1 MTIAITALEDASE
14 NDEEC
19 VAVVSR
25 DTDVLVIL
33 IARLDDRRNIVL
45 IQPQP
50 GKADRTHDL
59 YKISG
64 ELGALC
70 EVLLALHAFTGCDT
84 TSAPFT
90 KGKKKLSSSAR
101 DSRCVRR
108 SLHIFSQTT
117 WLYRKPGRR
126 YSCTCIRCS
135 VIQVTRPRQILQTE
149 ADHCPKQDPV
159 TSHLRVTTVTISGAA
174 RMHSFR
180 VYLQVQLWYGR
191 DMDPL
196 KWGWEM
202 KAGNLQPIGCE
213 RPAAPSVS

>member
-1 MTIAITALEDASE
+1 MSHDVEVVQAEADADVTIAITALEKTSE

-50 GKADRTHDL
+50 GKADRTYDL

-64 ELGALC
+64 ELGPLC

-84 TSAPFT
+84 TSAPFR

-108 SLHIFSQTT
+108 SLHTFSQSDPD
-117 WLYRKPGRR
+117 YAAGSASRGGV
-126 YSCTCIRCS
+126 IHGHVRC
-135 VIQVTRPRQILQTE
+135 
-149 ADHCPKQDPV
+149 
-159 TSHLRVTTVTISGAA
+159 
-174 RMHSFR
+174 
-180 VYLQVQLWYGR
+180 
-191 DMDPL
+191 
-196 KWGWEM
+196 
-202 KAGNLQPIGCE
+202 
-213 RPAAPSVS
+213 

>member
-1 MTIAITALEDASE
+1 MSHDTDVVQAEANADVTIAITALEDASE

-33 IARLDDRRNIVL
+33 IARLDARRNIVL

-84 TSAPFT
+84 TSAP
-90 KGKKKLSSSAR
+90 
-101 DSRCVRR
+101 
-108 SLHIFSQTT
+108 
-117 WLYRKPGRR
+117 
-126 YSCTCIRCS
+126 
-135 VIQVTRPRQILQTE
+135 LQ
-149 ADHCPKQDPV
+149 
-159 TSHLRVTTVTISGAA
+159 
-174 RMHSFR
+174 
-180 VYLQVQLWYGR
+180 
-191 DMDPL
+191 
-196 KWGWEM
+196 KWE
-202 KAGNLQPIGCE
+202 K
-213 RPAAPSVS
+213 